1 MQKSLTSLLSAF
13 ARAYHAEHAK
23 RPVFSD
29 GVAKLLFSEKEYG
42 EISDYLLRGAAFFFP
57 DEPPSPPEERLRRI
71 VNDQFAPTPVC
82 RAACC
87 ERELRRAENTKQY
100 VILGAGLDTFAFRSN
115 RPLAVYEIDRPETQR
130 DKLAR
135 VARANLPLPESARF
149 LEADFTRE
157 NFAEKLLRDGFDPA
171 LPSFFSLLGVSYYL
185 GKEDL
190 KRNFS
195 AIASLLSA
203 DGFLFFDYAD
213 ENLFSAEE
221 RRVRN
226 MTAMAQAGGEP
237 MVACYPLNEIE
248 RILAESGLIPIRR
261 YTPERIGRELLKNAE
276 MTAFEHIHYILAKRA
291 QPTAG

>member
-157 NFAEKLLRDGFDPA
+157 NFAEKLLRAGFAPA
-171 LPSFFSLLGVSYYL
+171 LPPFFSY
-185 GKEDL
+185 
-190 KRNFS
+190 S
-195 AIASLLSA
+195 A
-203 DGFLFFDYAD
+203 
-213 ENLFSAEE
+213 
-221 RRVRN
+221 
-226 MTAMAQAGGEP
+226 
-237 MVACYPLNEIE
+237 
-248 RILAESGLIPIRR
+248 
-261 YTPERIGRELLKNAE
+261 
-276 MTAFEHIHYILAKRA
+276 
-291 QPTAG
+291 